1 VLVLLVSCLLILRRS
16 TRSTAPWCH
25 CFACAHGENRG
36 ILTKLARQYGHMGDK
51 HDSTYA
57 LGLKATRKAT
67 VTSMQATGIASKL
80 MWIYRHHDPDSQWF
94 GNWVLLHVQNNDS
107 QIVPL
112 ATSKEWVCI
121 DREPTWV
128 RKFLTSAC
136 VNCWILVSPHV
147 RRRGKSQ
154 RQYALLDQISEKRIY
169 D

>member
-1 VLVLLVSCLLILRRS
+1 MIDTCTGSLVLQRFGFFGDNILKRTTNSSEIWRNILQS
-16 TRSTAPWCH
+16 DKMMD
-25 CFACAHGENRG
+25 GE
-36 ILTKLARQYGHMGDK
+36 ILM
-51 HDSTYA
+51 
-57 LGLKATRKAT
+57 
-67 VTSMQATGIASKL
+67 
-80 MWIYRHHDPDSQWF
+80 
-94 GNWVLLHVQNNDS
+94 VLLEWTVYGNPSTEEPGLAKAQDTSWLVDRSFWQSWVQNNDS

-169 D
+169 DWWFWLLSLETVI